1 MQNSAVQ
8 YSLMQLKRKVSFASH
23 GGSQHSL
30 PGQEGDQPRSLPLPT
45 LTRQTSLRSPSPS
58 KSLVKVRTPPV
69 LMSAVSP
76 ATITA
81 SPSQHSHHQHQPG
94 LNRNT
99 NLLELSQMFQQMQS
113 VVTNRGAEISS
124 VIINKTLTS

>member
-1 MQNSAVQ
+1 
-8 YSLMQLKRKVSFASH
+8 MQLKRKVSFASH

-30 PGQEGDQPRSLPLPT
+30 PCQVGDQALPLPT

-58 KSLVKVRTPPV
+58 KSLVKVKVKTPPV

-76 ATITA
+76 ATTTA
-81 SPSQHSHHQHQPG
+81 SPSQHSQHHSQPG

-113 VVTNRGAEISS
+113 VVTSRGR
-124 VIINKTLTS
+124 